1 MRSSGKRIEISS
13 SAIAKEFSLIE
24 ADPVNACLF
33 SSLYILTLLGNFLM
47 HLNETIL
54 PPKNQVILDSQE
66 STV

>member
-1 MRSSGKRIEISS
+1 MRSSGKCIEISS

-24 ADPVNACLF
+24 ADPVFAGLF
-33 SSLYILTLLGNFLM
+33 PSLFILTLLGTFLM

-54 PPKNQVILDSQE
+54 PPKNQVILDSQD